1 MTTLAVGVTAKVADR
16 GRVAVILAE
25 VTVIAVVSSVLAT
38 VGGAMFVASGDA
50 GVAVV
55 LAVSLLIWAI
65 STTPV
70 WVSAGLDKG
79 VDVSV
84 S

>member
-16 GRVAVILAE
+16 GRVAVILAA
-25 VTVIAVVSSVLAT
+25 VTGIAVVSPVLAT
-38 VGGAMFVASGDA
+38 VGGAMFVASGNA
-50 GVAVV
+50 GVAVA

-65 STTPV
+65 SMAPV